1 MVGPISRSISNEW
14 SSVRLRFLLVL
25 SNSAGENVRAWRESL
40 QNPMVEEKGN
50 MSTIAVVQKN
60 GMVAIAAD
68 QMTTQGSCKC
78 PGPYKCN
85 PTKIIRLRDSLIG
98 VAGSTA
104 HLRVMQSLA
113 ENHARKF
120 DLSSV
125 STIFESFRRVH
136 KLLVDDY
143 YLLTKE
149 DDNKQPYESNQ
160 LNLLIANRTGI
171 YEVQGYREVIQYER
185 FWSTGSG
192 SDYAVGAMEAIY
204 DSGDLS
210 AQEIAER
217 GVEVGCLFDDA
228 SGPPVEAYTM
238 RLGSQRSKVER
249 RTGPQARSAK
259 RQ

>member
-1 MVGPISRSISNEW
+1 
-14 SSVRLRFLLVL
+14 
-25 SNSAGENVRAWRESL
+25 
-40 QNPMVEEKGN
+40 
-50 MSTIAVVQKN
+50 MSTIAVVQKK
-60 GMVAIAAD
+60 GIVAIAAD

-78 PGPYKCN
+78 PGPYKRH
-85 PTKIIRLRDSLIG
+85 PTKIIRLGGSLIG

-104 HLRVMQSLA
+104 HMRVMQSLA

-120 DLSSV
+120 DFSSV
-125 STIFESFRRVH
+125 SAIFESFRRVH

-160 LNLLIANRTGI
+160 LNLLIANHTGI

-204 DSGDLS
+204 NNGDLS
-210 AQEIAER
+210 AQEVAER

-228 SGPPVEAYTM
+228 SGPPVESYTV
-238 RLGSQRSKVER
+238 RLGSHRSKIEKQTPPR
-249 RTGPQARSAK
+249 AR
-259 RQ
+259 